1 MSLLAKYEKKKR
13 LKYKLTEKQKE
24 ERDKKI
30 EEQSV
35 LLIEKK
41 EEDNKEEEEEETEE
55 QKELREIE
63 EGNVIEIL
71 KKYILEENREAEEIR
86 RLLNKKT
93 ELFQNVKTT
102 FIFDTMLSLFNTKLE
117 NSRKIAVQR
126 TNFLL

>member
-30 EEQSV
+30 EEESV

-55 QKELREIE
+55 EKELRERE
-63 EGNVIEIL
+63 EGNIIEIL

-117 NSRKIAVQR
+117 NDKKIAVQR
-126 TNFLL
+126 TNFLI